1 MKQMTPN
8 KIIIR
13 GARQHNLKNIDLDIP
28 KNQLVVITGVS
39 GSGKSTLA
47 FDTLYAE
54 GQRRYVESLSS
65 YARQFLELM
74 EKPDVDLI
82 EYLSPAISIEQKS
95 ISRNPRSTVGT
106 ITEIYDYM
114 RLLFARTG
122 DVFCP
127 ECNKQIQSFTV
138 QNIVDSV
145 LSFGVGAKV
154 EILAPVIRGKKGE
167 FKKYFKDLLKDG
179 FVRAYIDNQNVRLED
194 DINLDKNI
202 KHDVSVSID
211 RIIIKDDIVRRLTDS
226 IEIALKKA
234 DGLIEVIINGEKHLY
249 SEHFACIDCGISI
262 AEVEPRIF
270 SFNNPYGA
278 CPECEGIGEKAIF
291 DEDAIIP
298 DKEKSIRDGA
308 VKIWEQYDNF
318 HFYNTLNALSEKY
331 NINLNTPWNKLPQKD
346 KDIILNG
353 SKEPLELFT
362 FKGDKKVFY
371 EKEFDGVFGELD
383 KMLRSGIMSE
393 SEKARKYMTYTTCK
407 KCNGSRLKQE
417 SLSVK
422 LNGKNIAEVA
432 SMNISDAKYFFDNL
446 NFIGF
451 KKEVAEK
458 IVAEILR
465 RLNFL
470 IDVGI
475 DYITL
480 DRKSSTLSGGE
491 AQRIRLATQIGSGLT
506 GVLYVLDE
514 PSIGLHQRD
523 NDMLIS
529 TLKHLRG
536 IGNSVIVVEHDEDT
550 IYASDY
556 VIDMGIGAG
565 RKGGDVVFAGTPKEL
580 LKDKKSLTG
589 RYLSGELFIPVPEK
603 RVKAKNEFIVVKG
616 AKEHNLKNINV
627 KFPVGLITCV
637 TGVSGSGKST
647 LILDILYPE
656 IMKQFFGSVVKSGK
670 HDKIEGINY
679 IDKVIDIDQSPIG
692 RTPRSNPV
700 TYTDIFK
707 DIRDLFAVSP
717 EAKRRGYDAGRFSFN
732 KKGGRCETCQGDG
745 YIKIEMHFLPDM
757 YVKCDACHGNRYN
770 RDTLDI
776 SYKGKNIAEVLS
788 MTVNQ
793 ATEFFDNIPK
803 LKSKLEVLRDVGL
816 GYITLGQPATTLSGG
831 EAQRVKL
838 AKELMKKATG
848 KTLYLFDEP
857 TTGLH
862 FDDIK
867 KLTDI
872 FMRLR
877 DNGNT
882 VIIIEHNLDVIK
894 CADHIIDLGPVGGN
908 GGGEIVFEG
917 TPEDCAKCEKSFTGK
932 YLKTKLS
939 I

>member
-8 KIIIR
+8 KIVIR
-13 GARQHNLKNIDLDIP
+13 GARQHNLKNINLDIP

-127 ECNKQIQSFTV
+127 ECGKQIESFTV
-138 QNIVDSV
+138 QNIVDTI
-145 LSFGVGAKV
+145 LSYGVGAKV
-154 EILAPVIRGKKGE
+154 EVLSPVVRGKKGE

-179 FVRAYIDNQNVRLED
+179 FVRAYVDNESVRLED
-194 DINLDKNI
+194 EISLDKNV
-202 KHDVSVSID
+202 KHNVSISID
-211 RIIIKDDIVRRLTDS
+211 RIILKDDINRRLTDS

-234 DGLIEVIINGEKHLY
+234 DGLVEVIINGEKHLF
-249 SEHFACIDCGISI
+249 SENFACIDCGISI

-270 SFNNPYGA
+270 SFNNPFGA
-278 CPECEGIGEKAIF
+278 CPDCEGIGEKAIF

-298 DKEKSIRDGA
+298 DKSKSIRDGA

-318 HFYNTLNALSEKY
+318 HFYNTLNALSEKF
-331 NINLNTPWNKLPQKD
+331 NINLNAAWKDLSSKD

-371 EKEFDGVFGELD
+371 EKEFDGVYGELD
-383 KMLRSGIMSE
+383 RMLRSGVIAE
-393 SEKARKYMTYTTCK
+393 SEKARKYMTYATCK
-407 KCNGSRLKQE
+407 SCNGSRLKQE

-422 LNGKNIAEVA
+422 LNNLNISQVA
-432 SMNISDAKYFFDNL
+432 SMNIAEAKNFFENL
-446 NFIGF
+446 NFTGF

-458 IVAEILR
+458 VVAEILR

-556 VIDMGIGAG
+556 VIDMGLGAG
-565 RKGGDVVFAGTPKEL
+565 RKGGDVVFAGTPQDL
-580 LKDKKSLTG
+580 VKDKQSLTG
-589 RYLSGELFIPVPEK
+589 RYLSGELSIPVPEN
-603 RVKAKNEFIVVKG
+603 RVKSNGEFISIKG

-627 KFPVGLITCV
+627 NFPIGLITCV

-656 IMKQFFGSVVKSGK
+656 IMKQLFGSVVKSGK
-670 HDKIEGINY
+670 HSKIEGLNY

-700 TYTDIFK
+700 TYTDVFK
-707 DIRDLFAVSP
+707 DIRDLFTVSP
-717 EAKRRGYDAGRFSFN
+717 EAKKRGYDAGRFSFN

-757 YVKCDACHGNRYN
+757 YVKCDACQGSRYN

-776 SYKGKNIAEVLS
+776 TYKGKNIAEVLS

-793 ATEFFDNIPK
+793 ASEFFDNIPK
-803 LKSKLEVLRDVGL
+803 LKSKLDVLRDVGL

-831 EAQRVKL
+831 EAQRIKL
-838 AKELMKKATG
+838 AKELMKRSTG

-867 KLTDI
+867 KLTSI

-877 DNGNT
+877 DMGNT

-894 CADHIIDLGPVGGN
+894 CADHIIDLGPSGGT
-908 GGGEIVFEG
+908 GGGEIIFEG
-917 TPEDCAKCEKSFTGK
+917 TPEDCVKCKKSFTGK
-932 YLKTKLS
+932 YLKSKLQV
-939 I
+939 